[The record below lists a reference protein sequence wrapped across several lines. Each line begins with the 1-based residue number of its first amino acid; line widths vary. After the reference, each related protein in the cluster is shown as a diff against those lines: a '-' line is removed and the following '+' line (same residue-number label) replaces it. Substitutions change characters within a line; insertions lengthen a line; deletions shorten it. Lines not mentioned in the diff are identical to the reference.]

1 MTLTDAQIRELL
13 GLTFTPA
20 DASLIVASRAR
31 LRALCEEV
39 LRLRAENDRLRLLHK
54 IADRDHVFMEL
65 APASHCMHCGVSYKE
80 AFGQCPAV
88 PPATD
93 NGDGDPA

>member
-39 LRLRAENDRLRLLHK
+39 LRLRAANIQPCACCHN
-54 IADRDHVFMEL
+54 
-65 APASHCMHCGVSYKE
+65 
-80 AFGQCPAV
+80 
-88 PPATD
+88 PATHRGGD
-93 NGDGDPA
+93 GNYRCELHRLNGD